1 MAKSHQKSNREIRKP
16 KSDKPKPVATQASP
30 FERVQ
35 GAANPKKGS
44 AGKQHR

>member
-16 KSDKPKPVATQASP
+16 KSEKPKPAVQASP
-30 FERVQ
+30 FERGA

-44 AGKQHR
+44 AGKQQR